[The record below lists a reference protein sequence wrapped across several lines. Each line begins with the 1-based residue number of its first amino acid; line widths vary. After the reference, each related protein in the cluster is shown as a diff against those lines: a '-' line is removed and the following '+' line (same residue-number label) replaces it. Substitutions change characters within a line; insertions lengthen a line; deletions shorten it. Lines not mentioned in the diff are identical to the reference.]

1 MCIDKTKDFRQEE
14 YQLLFSFIKPY
25 KALTRQS
32 VSRWI
37 LEVSGQAGIDTKT
50 YSGHSSRPDS
60 SSKAKSSDVPMGEI
74 LKRVV
79 LVK

>member
-1 MCIDKTKDFRQEE
+1 MST
-14 YQLLFSFIKPY
+14 
-25 KALTRQS
+25 QS

-37 LEVSGQAGIDTKT
+37 LEVLGHAVIDTKT
-50 YSGHSSRPDS
+50 YSRHSSRPAS
-60 SSKAKSSDVPMGEI
+60 SSKAKSNGVPMGEI

>member
-14 YQLLFSFIKPY
+14 YQLFSFIKPY

-50 YSGHSSRPDS
+50 YSGHSSRPDL
-60 SSKAKSSDVPMGEI
+60 SSKAKSSGVPMGEI
-74 LKRVV
+74 LKKVV
-79 LVK
+79 LGK

>member
-1 MCIDKTKDFRQEE
+1 MT
-14 YQLLFSFIKPY
+14 
-25 KALTRQS
+25 TQS

-37 LEVSGQAGIDTKT
+37 LEVLGHAVIDTKT
-50 YSGHSSRPDS
+50 YSGHSSRPAS
-60 SSKAKSSDVPMGEI
+60 SSKAKSSDVSMGEI